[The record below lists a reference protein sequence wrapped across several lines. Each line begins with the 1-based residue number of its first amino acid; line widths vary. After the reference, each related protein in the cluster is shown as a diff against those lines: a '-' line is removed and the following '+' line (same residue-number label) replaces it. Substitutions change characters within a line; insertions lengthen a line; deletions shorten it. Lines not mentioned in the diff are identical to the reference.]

1 MAKIPPR
8 SSFSLY
14 NSTNY
19 LVRVCY
25 NAALLRASNVQD
37 RVSSIHVP
45 PIFDACA
52 VRVHGA
58 LTRDNTVHVL
68 AVLSFPLC
76 TSVALTVV
84 LSMYFVSP
92 AHSEAAAPV
101 QGEDL
106 QVL

>member
-25 NAALLRASNVQD
+25 NAGLLHASNVQD

-52 VRVHGA
+52 ARVHGCSPSSLVPTENPSGNVA
-58 LTRDNTVHVL
+58 C
-68 AVLSFPLC
+68 LSWAF
-76 TSVALTVV
+76 
-84 LSMYFVSP
+84 
-92 AHSEAAAPV
+92 AHISRV
-101 QGEDL
+101 
-106 QVL
+106 